1 MAREVDAM
9 LAVFSSAKGHLGVS
23 FSGSP
28 FTWLN
33 NREEAIK
40 TFRDLESR
48 PNVVTFTSA
57 AGNECLRFKVVPAG
71 YEARFEWES
80 A

>member
-1 MAREVDAM
+1 MTRQQDAM
-9 LAVFSSAKGHLGVS
+9 VAVFSSAKGHLGVS
-23 FSGSP
+23 FSGGP

-33 NREEAIK
+33 NRDEAIK

-48 PNVVTFTSA
+48 PNVVKFTSA
-57 AGNECLRFKVVPAG
+57 AGNECLRFETAPLG
-71 YEARFEWES
+71 YESRWEQ